1 MYKIGMICKHFKGH
15 DLLEK
20 NIYTIVK
27 LGVDGKDIDENIIT
41 YTGDKDLLT
50 TNNLVVYSNIF
61 QDNKMFAR
69 EYEDLT
75 AVLDYNK
82 QKEYNQ
88 TYRVQPLTMDELKL
102 IDSLEFKKMKKIIEE
117 EKHNKGSMR
126 HGR

>member
-41 YTGDKDLLT
+41 YMGDKDLLT

-75 AVLDYNK
+75 AVLDYDK

-117 EKHNKGSMR
+117 EKYNKGSMR

>member
-41 YTGDKDLLT
+41 YTGDKDLFT
-50 TNNLVVYSNIF
+50 TGNLVVYSNIF

-69 EYEDLT
+69 EYEDLISI
-75 AVLDYNK
+75 LDYDK

-88 TYRVQPLTMDELKL
+88 TYRVQPLTIDELKL
-102 IDSLEFKKMKKIIEE
+102 IDSLEFKELKKSL
-117 EKHNKGSMR
+117 EKEKYNKKSIKHVR
-126 HGR
+126 